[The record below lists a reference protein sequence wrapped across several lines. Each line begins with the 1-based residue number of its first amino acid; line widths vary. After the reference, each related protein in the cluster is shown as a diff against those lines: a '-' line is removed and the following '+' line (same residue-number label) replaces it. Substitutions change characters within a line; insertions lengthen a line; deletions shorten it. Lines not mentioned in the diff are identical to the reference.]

1 MKKEIKIA
9 LIILGIVLFFVGII
23 GGIVVRF
30 NNEKNGEN
38 YITDYEYLYDVAVE
52 YLKNQDSKENTS
64 DHQKDNYHFFVA
76 YDGFG
81 ITEKDDTK
89 YAYMWILGESYYL
102 DKNEVKEAS
111 GYSIF
116 HKFTFKDNKVINVEI
131 PKDGSEYVKSVKEM
145 CPDKKMERKILNYD
159 LKLSVKDQ
167 VDTYYSESRYT
178 FKAKIVE
185 SYEKNI
191 IVEVLDDSNHFKKDD
206 KVSVS
211 INRPTNGTNDYF
223 VKGNEIE
230 ITFNGHI
237 NEIYPPQI
245 SAISTSLI
253 G

>member
-1 MKKEIKIA
+1 
-9 LIILGIVLFFVGII
+9 
-23 GGIVVRF
+23 
-30 NNEKNGEN
+30 
-38 YITDYEYLYDVAVE
+38 
-52 YLKNQDSKENTS
+52 
-64 DHQKDNYHFFVA
+64 
-76 YDGFG
+76 
-81 ITEKDDTK
+81 
-89 YAYMWILGESYYL
+89 MWILGESYYL

-131 PKDGSEYVKSVKEM
+131 PKDGSKYVKSIKEM
-145 CPDKKMERKILNYD
+145 CPDKKMERKVLNYD

-223 VKGNEIE
+223 VKGNKIE

-245 SAISTSLI
+245 RAISTSLI